1 MFPYITVNVHDGS
14 AHHWHGSVM
23 GISGVVSY
31 SERAISYTYIRTDI
45 VNVYANLSRP
55 QKSASLVHA
64 IHAILCVE
72 CTLNYTKLG
81 AILKSS
87 STRFEELLLSH
98 VHTTKMANAIVKS
111 VTRRNFHRLFSS
123 QPKPYAPVL
132 SKGRDRVFVVGV
144 GTTKFQKVLLVV
156 IIICAPRT
164 NL

>member
-14 AHHWHGSVM
+14 AHHWHGSM

-64 IHAILCVE
+64 ILCVE

-87 STRFEELLLSH
+87 STRFEEPELLLSH
-98 VHTTKMANAIVKS
+98 VPRWQ
-111 VTRRNFHRLFSS
+111 TRS
-123 QPKPYAPVL
+123 
-132 SKGRDRVFVVGV
+132 
-144 GTTKFQKVLLVV
+144 
-156 IIICAPRT
+156 
-164 NL
+164 